1 MNVKKII
8 LASLLLTI
16 LLLPIGEASA
26 AMLASDS
33 HAINCPVGQVC
44 TPAVQAVNP
53 EQSEPEKVIYLTFDD
68 GPDPNW
74 TPQIL
79 DILDRYHAGATFYM
93 IGRNAVTFPEVV
105 RQVAEHKQRIAI
117 HGYNHMDMSNLDYQ
131 TFYLEVNDSESVI
144 LAALQS
150 EPNLASQYVR
160 CLRPPY
166 GLTSDYLYQTA
177 HQMGYEISMWNIDT
191 NDWQQPDP
199 DDMLADILKILEPGK
214 VILMHDGGKE
224 REKTLLGLQL
234 ILHELIMQGYRIE
247 PLCNY

>member
-93 IGRNAVTFPEVV
+93 IGRNAVSF
-105 RQVAEHKQRIAI
+105 RKLSARSRSINK
-117 HGYNHMDMSNLDYQ
+117 
-131 TFYLEVNDSESVI
+131 ESP
-144 LAALQS
+144 S
-150 EPNLASQYVR
+150 
-160 CLRPPY
+160 
-166 GLTSDYLYQTA
+166 TA
-177 HQMGYEISMWNIDT
+177 TTIWTCPVWIT
-191 NDWQQPDP
+191 
-199 DDMLADILKILEPGK
+199 
-214 VILMHDGGKE
+214 
-224 REKTLLGLQL
+224 RLLSGS
-234 ILHELIMQGYRIE
+234 
-247 PLCNY
+247 